1 VAKFLIL
8 GGASEGQAV
17 WRLPADV
24 DVAELR
30 NRLRFAIQSGSM
42 ESVDCDLG
50 EERSARIIVNGRSI
64 PFVAILEGAEK
75 PSPSRR
81 P

>member
-8 GGASEGQAV
+8 GGATEGQAV

-24 DVAELR
+24 DVAELG
-30 NRLRFAIQSGSM
+30 NRLRFAIKSGSM
-42 ESVDCDLG
+42 ESVDCELG
-50 EERSARIIVNGRSI
+50 DERRARVIVNGRAI
-64 PFVAILEGAEK
+64 PFVAILEGADK
-75 PSPSRR
+75 PGPPRR